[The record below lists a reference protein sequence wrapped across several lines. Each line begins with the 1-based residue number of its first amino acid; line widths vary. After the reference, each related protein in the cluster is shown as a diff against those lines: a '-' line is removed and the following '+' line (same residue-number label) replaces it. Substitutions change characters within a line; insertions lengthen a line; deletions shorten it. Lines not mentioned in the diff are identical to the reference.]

1 MRGKCEKGRGARGGA
16 KYEVDFR
23 EIIIKQQ
30 RDAII
35 SSSRIMGTTYVSVV
49 LFKQKKGYIQIKFGN
64 EVNLWKVISKRS
76 IVPVKVII
84 NAVSHQLFLDP
95 RKEKYVGLNRRD
107 TSQLDILQL
116 DQPFIHE

>member
-1 MRGKCEKGRGARGGA
+1 
-16 KYEVDFR
+16 
-23 EIIIKQQ
+23 
-30 RDAII
+30 
-35 SSSRIMGTTYVSVV
+35 MGTTYVSVV